1 MPTTNI
7 PKLARNKYNYVKGA
21 DGKNYVTQSQLMM
34 SSGGSGG
41 GNSQSGNVVAT
52 INQTIDSR
60 GLVSYNE
67 LKTINGYSLI
77 GEGDIEVTGSGTIDL
92 SAYATK
98 SYVADYVNTYAPTA
112 DFSSYVSK
120 TELDA
125 AGYTTVV
132 QTTYDNYKNMSYA
145 EKTNGYLY
153 IVSDYEDTAYYITD
167 EDLAYASYVSHVEL
181 NSASYATTAYVESIK
196 TSCYNYTDSKMS
208 YSDVVSLIN
217 NMIDTMKQ
225 NGDLVDAAYVMSKVN
240 G

>member
-1 MPTTNI
+1 MPTTYI

-77 GEGDIEVTGSGTIDL
+77 GEGDIEVTGSGTVDL

-112 DFSSYVSK
+112 DLSSYVSK
-120 TELDA
+120 TELDERLSYYSSNDVDVEDEQTKTVSQDDGIIVLTYSSANNSVTLPTTDIKDGKVIYIINKTGRDYTLYTAGEIVEKSA
-125 AGYTTVV
+125 A
-132 QTTYDNYKNMSYA
+132 
-145 EKTNGYLY
+145 
-153 IVSDYEDTAYYITD
+153 
-167 EDLAYASYVSHVEL
+167 
-181 NSASYATTAYVESIK
+181 
-196 TSCYNYTDSKMS
+196 
-208 YSDVVSLIN
+208 
-217 NMIDTMKQ
+217 
-225 NGDLVDAAYVMSKVN
+225 SKVQSQTISDN
-240 G
+240 IIQCIYYDSEWFVV